1 MANTFVK
8 IASTTVGSGGLS
20 TITFSSIPN
29 TYTDLCAKV
38 SARSTANGGQNV
50 YVRFNGTTSGYADKF
65 LYGNGTGTGSTN
77 SGNTTAGCGCVI
89 PGADFTSNTFGNG
102 EFYIPNYTSSN
113 NKAFYSDSV
122 SENVATLSYQQLF
135 SNLWSNSAAIT
146 SLDFFISSGN
156 FAQYSVISLYGIKKD

>member
-1 MANTFVK
+1 MANTFIK
-8 IASTTVGSGGLS
+8 IASATVGSGGSS
-20 TITFSSIPN
+20 TVTFSSIPS
-29 TYTDLCAKV
+29 TYTDLCVKV

-50 YVRFNGTTSGYADKF
+50 YVRINGTTSGYSDKF
-65 LYGNGTGTGSTN
+65 LYGTGSAAGSAN

-102 EFYIPNYTSSN
+102 EFYFGNYRSSN

-122 SENVATLSYQQLF
+122 SENNATLSYLQMF
-135 SNLWSNSAAIT
+135 SNLLSNTAAIT

-156 FAQYSVISLYGIKKD
+156 FEQHSTLTLYGIKNS